1 MTTRAQIETTISR
14 RCGPLLALAGMT
26 AIVQPGDDLASPIAW
41 AVRQLGGATADPTQP
56 TAAEIAAISS
66 ADALFDLTELAALE
80 SALTRYTGVNQTSQ
94 GESSEN
100 DQIRAALTNAV
111 DRKRAL
117 IERTYG
123 TQAATLT
130 AGVIGLSF
138 QETYADA

>member
-100 DQIRAALTNAV
+100 DQIRAALTKAV

-123 TQAATLT
+123 TQSATLT
-130 AGVIGLSF
+130 AGVIGLAF